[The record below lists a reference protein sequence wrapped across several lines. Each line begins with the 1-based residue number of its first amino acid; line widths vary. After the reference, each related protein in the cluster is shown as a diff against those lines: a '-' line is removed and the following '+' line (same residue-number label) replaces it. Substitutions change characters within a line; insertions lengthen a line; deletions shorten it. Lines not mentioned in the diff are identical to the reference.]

1 MTPRP
6 APPFRSRLAAQA
18 LILALA
24 LAGTGGALAAP
35 APQEDPKEV
44 RLREL
49 SDRVSDLERALQGL
63 NAQLETTARAADLA
77 RGEVDRLQVR
87 VRTLETGRP
96 AGGGAAAA
104 PATPTPTPPSPAQ
117 ASPPAPVAPAAA
129 PSPAATSTA
138 TPPVP
143 PPVAAPAAGAVTED
157 GLTRGRKQLQGGD
170 PAGAEATLTTWL
182 AASPGDP
189 RAGEGTY
196 LRGRARALQSAWPDA
211 AADYIAALKGW
222 PATWWGP
229 DAVVELARSLARLGK
244 MAEACQALA
253 ELGVRYP
260 TAPEGARKR
269 AAAISTQAR
278 CGT

>member
-6 APPFRSRLAAQA
+6 APPFRSRLAALA
-18 LILALA
+18 LGLA

-35 APQEDPKEV
+35 APQDDPKEV

-63 NAQLETTARAADLA
+63 NAQLETTARAGDLA
-77 RGEVDRLQVR
+77 RGEVDRLQER
-87 VRTLETGRP
+87 VRTLEAGRP
-96 AGGGAAAA
+96 VGGGAAVA
-104 PATPTPTPPSPAQ
+104 PATPASAT
-117 ASPPAPVAPAAA
+117 ASPPQASLPAPAAA
-129 PSPAATSTA
+129 PPAGAPPTATPSTAAPSVPPPAAT
-138 TPPVP
+138 
-143 PPVAAPAAGAVTED
+143 PAAGTTTED

-189 RAGEGTY
+189 RVGEGTY
-196 LRGRARALQSAWPDA
+196 LRGRARALQAAWPDA

-244 MAEACQALA
+244 TAEACQALA